1 MIAALLLAL
10 AQELREE
17 PSHLLP
23 AQHAGRVVLRGGEAA
38 PLPDDLLERTRVRI
52 VLGEAKGAQEL
63 TLRPHDWIADAPA
76 TLARLEGAD
85 VFEFAGGSPYR
96 LLEALYPKKSE
107 SRAIQVL
114 RERHRLGA
122 TVIGTGAGAGFVS
135 ALTLGIAAERE
146 RPERN
151 PRRTDPIVS
160 LWSLS
165 ILPWALVATDVETA
179 GDLEPFYAAL
189 IERHVRL
196 AIFLTPEATLT
207 VDPVRGDAVASGDGG
222 VLLLDLRRA
231 RRTRTGFTDGRLV
244 QLQAGDR
251 WDVRT
256 RTTTL
261 GPGEALAPEP
271 ERTQTLEVEH
281 ALATE
286 SLRRTLARLGAAPV
300 PRVVRLVG
308 PDAELTFTHD
318 ADTRAV
324 AREGDARAFAGARID
339 LRLAPEHLRP

>member
-1 MIAALLLAL
+1 MIAALLLAI

-23 AQHAGRVVLRGGEAA
+23 AQHAGRIVLRGSDAA
-38 PLPDDLLERTRVRI
+38 PLPDDLVARTRVR
-52 VLGEAKGAQEL
+52 VVAGEAPGEQEL
-63 TLRPHDWIADAPA
+63 ALRPHDWIADAPE
-76 TLARLEGAD
+76 TLARLASAD
-85 VFEFAGGSPYR
+85 AFEFAGGSPYR

-179 GDLEPFYAAL
+179 GDLEPFCAAL
-189 IERHVRL
+189 IDRHVRI
-196 AIFLTPEATLT
+196 AIFLAPRATLT
-207 VDPVRGDAVASGDGG
+207 VDPVRGDAVASGEGG
-222 VLLLDLRRA
+222 VLLFDLRRA

-244 QLQAGDR
+244 QLLAGDR
-251 WDVRT
+251 WEIRA
-256 RTTTL
+256 RATTL
-261 GPGEALAPEP
+261 GPGEPSAPEP
-271 ERTQTLEVEH
+271 ERTRALEVERS
-281 ALATE
+281 LATE
-286 SLRRTLARLGAAPV
+286 SLRRALASFGAAPA
-300 PRVVRLVG
+300 PRVVRVVG
-308 PDAELTFTHD
+308 PDAEWTFTCD
-318 ADTRAV
+318 ADTRV
-324 AREGDARAFAGARID
+324 IARGADERAIAGLRID
-339 LRLAPEHLRP
+339 VRLAPEHLRP